1 MSDEDIK
8 VHRREYHR
16 VTAIY
21 KYSFPKPDVLK
32 EFVTLDQFEKEMK
45 EETSKY
51 LDFESS
57 FGQHDKEED
66 WWQYSK
72 GGYEIEYKLIK
83 ND

>member
-1 MSDEDIK
+1 MSDDDIK

-21 KYSFPKPDVLK
+21 KYSFPKQDVLK
-32 EFVTLDQFEKEMK
+32 EFVTLEQFEKEMK
-45 EETSKY
+45 EETLKY

-57 FGQHDKEED
+57 FEQHDKEED